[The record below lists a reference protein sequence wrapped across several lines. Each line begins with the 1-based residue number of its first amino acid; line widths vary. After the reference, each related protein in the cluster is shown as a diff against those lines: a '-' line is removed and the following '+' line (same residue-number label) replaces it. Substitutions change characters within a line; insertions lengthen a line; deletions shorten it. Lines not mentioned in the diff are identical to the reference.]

1 MSSVDEDNEI
11 KKSKGGKGKN
21 KEGTIVVDLDT
32 EALTALDIID
42 GNLKVE

>member
-1 MSSVDEDNEI
+1 MSTVDEEIDI
-11 KKSKGGKGKN
+11 KKSKNGKGKN
-21 KEGTIVVDLDT
+21 KEGSVVVDSNT